1 MLEYCTK
8 HTMLEYI
15 GLKLLGNLILVCH
28 LKKKLYAIKDS
39 RATIDVVS
47 LASSFSVGIH
57 NTYHAMP
64 KIKKIGI

>member
-28 LKKKLYAIKDS
+28 LKKQNYMQL
-39 RATIDVVS
+39 
-47 LASSFSVGIH
+47 
-57 NTYHAMP
+57 
-64 KIKKIGI
+64 KIAEQRLM

>member
-1 MLEYCTK
+1 MSS
-8 HTMLEYI
+8 
-15 GLKLLGNLILVCH
+15 
-28 LKKKLYAIKDS
+28 KKTKLYAIKDS

-64 KIKKIGI
+64 KIKKIGIIIL